1 MKTINLNEKQVVVLK
16 SLLEDEIEYLSE
28 EAIPSVS
35 GEDKESLQS
44 ELDACNK
51 ILKQLNK

>member
-1 MKTINLNEKQVVVLK
+1 MKTINLNEQQVVVLK
-16 SLLEDEIEYLSE
+16 SLLEDEIEFLSE

-44 ELDACNK
+44 ELDACK
-51 ILKQLNK
+51 DILKQLNK